1 MIIAKRLPTHQALT
15 CRFDLNTGNADR
27 FDRRSPDPTCSERFH
42 RLKLYS
48 TISSPSISPFV
59 LIYPPSPSAKP
70 TMFGLL
76 LPSRPVILPPALQIL
91 SPTQFAHTFP
101 ASPQFSHIVV
111 FLLPG
116 NELPADV
123 AAAIYIQFPG
133 SPDFK
138 LLGAIGTE
146 KQTAIFRVSGLDAP
160 GLDGEK
166 IAEVDMDADGEVGV
180 VTSNG
185 ASVGAVTVGI
195 SIEPAAT
202 VATQLRALNTAATSE
217 ETSPTALALVKRPPS
232 TTVLARRIIK
242 NAFNFLASFAGGEGG
257 NEVVPL
263 KSFQEWWNKFERR
276 IEVDP
281 GFLERD
287 EDG

>member
-1 MIIAKRLPTHQALT
+1 M
-15 CRFDLNTGNADR
+15 
-27 FDRRSPDPTCSERFH
+27 
-42 RLKLYS
+42 
-48 TISSPSISPFV
+48 
-59 LIYPPSPSAKP
+59 
-70 TMFGLL
+70 
-76 LPSRPVILPPALQIL
+76 
-91 SPTQFAHTFP
+91 
-101 ASPQFSHIVV
+101 
-111 FLLPG
+111 
-116 NELPADV
+116 

>member
-1 MIIAKRLPTHQALT
+1 
-15 CRFDLNTGNADR
+15 
-27 FDRRSPDPTCSERFH
+27 
-42 RLKLYS
+42 
-48 TISSPSISPFV
+48 
-59 LIYPPSPSAKP
+59 
-70 TMFGLL
+70 MFGLL
-76 LPSRPVILPPALQIL
+76 LPSRPVIVPPALQTL

-101 ASPQFSHIVV
+101 ASPHFSHIVV

-123 AAAIYIQFPG
+123 VAAIYIQLPG
-133 SPDFK
+133 RPDFK

-146 KQTAIFRVSGLDAP
+146 KPTAIFKVSGLDAA
-160 GLDGEK
+160 GVDGEK

-180 VTSNG
+180 ITANG
-185 ASVGAVTVGI
+185 TSVGAVTVGI

-202 VATQLRALNTAATSE
+202 VAMQLKALNTVNTAGEMPS
-217 ETSPTALALVKRPPS
+217 TALAVVKRPSS